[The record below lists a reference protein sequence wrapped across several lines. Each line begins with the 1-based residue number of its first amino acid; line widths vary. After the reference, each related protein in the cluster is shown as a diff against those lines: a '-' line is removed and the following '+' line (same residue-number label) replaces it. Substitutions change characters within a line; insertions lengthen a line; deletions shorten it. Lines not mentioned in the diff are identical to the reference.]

1 MKNML
6 IKNKIGNS
14 PVKSRK
20 NESGFSL
27 IEMIIALAIL
37 LIAVLGIFA
46 TFTFATIYN
55 SGNNRRS
62 QALSLIQ
69 RESELLRSY
78 KFTPTVTDPKLTGGT
93 KTPQNVTLDGF
104 TYQVKIKVDDDPF
117 TPGIQI
123 DNTKNLKEIT
133 LEVIPQNVRENWV
146 VAVPTT
152 VIIRRVRAN

>member
-1 MKNML
+1 MKNIY
-6 IKNKIGNS
+6 IKNKPENS
-14 PVKSRK
+14 PVKSKK

-78 KFTPTVTDPKLTGGT
+78 KFTPTFPDPKLTGGI
-93 KTPQNVTLDGF
+93 KTPRTETIDGF
-104 TYQVKIKVDDDPF
+104 TYQVKIKIDDDPF
-117 TPGIQI
+117 TPEIQI
-123 DNTKNLKEIT
+123 DGSKNLKEIT